1 MINWIKPNGSSI
13 TTNDTEASIS
23 AAIDLGWKQA
33 SEAKKDGDSTTNSK
47 RSGGKTRRKNG

>member
-23 AAIDLGWKQA
+23 TAVDLGWKQA
-33 SEAKKDGDSTTNSK
+33 SEAKKDGNSTTDSK
-47 RSGGKTRRKNG
+47 RSGGKARRKNG